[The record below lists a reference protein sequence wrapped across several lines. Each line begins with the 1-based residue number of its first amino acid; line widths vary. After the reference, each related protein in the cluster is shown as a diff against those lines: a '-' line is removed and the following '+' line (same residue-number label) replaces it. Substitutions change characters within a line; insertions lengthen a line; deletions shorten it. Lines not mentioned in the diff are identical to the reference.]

1 MERRQFTR
9 EFKLEAVRLIKDRGV
24 SYVQASQD
32 LDVHVSQLR
41 DWVKKF
47 SDDPQQAFP
56 GHGQMKPEQLEIAR
70 LKREVIKLKAERDI
84 LKKSRG
90 LLREGIDVK
99 FSFVAKHRG
108 IWPADWLYGALG
120 VSRGG
125 FYAWLTGP
133 RSQHSRSD
141 EALGAKVRASFLASD
156 RTYGA
161 RRVWRD
167 LLAEGLSC
175 GLHQIERLMR
185 LQALKAR
192 PRRRRLP
199 PDLGERQVCAVAPNV
214 LDRSFEAH
222 APNRKWIADFT
233 YVWTAEGW
241 LYVAAVVD
249 LFSRRVVGWSM
260 SAAMTAQLVTDALV
274 MAIWRR
280 GKPDALLPPSD
291 RGSQYSSEQFQRL
304 MADHGVVCSMSRSGN
319 VWDNAAMESFFS
331 SLKTER
337 TARKMYRTRDEARAD
352 VFDYIERFYNPK
364 RRHSTIGYLSPMELE
379 QKVGLV

>member
-1 MERRQFTR
+1 MERRKFTR

-32 LDVHVSQLR
+32 LNVHTSQLR

-47 SDDPQQAFP
+47 SDEPQQR
-56 GHGQMKPEQLEIAR
+56 QMKPEQLEIGQ
-70 LKREVIKLKAERDI
+70 LKREVGRLEADRI
-84 LKKSRG
+84 LKKAAG
-90 LLREGIDVK
+90 LLREGINVK
-99 FSFVAKHRG
+99 FSFIAKHRG
-108 IWPADWLYGALG
+108 IWAVDWMCGALG

-125 FYAWLTGP
+125 FYAWVTRP
-133 RSQHSRSD
+133 RSQRSRSD

-161 RRVWRD
+161 RRIWHD
-167 LLAEGLSC
+167 MLAEGISC
-175 GLHQIERLMR
+175 GLHRIERLMR

-199 PDLGERQVCAVAPNV
+199 PDLGERQVAAVAANV
-214 LDRSFEAH
+214 LDRSFEAP

-260 SAAMTAQLVTDALV
+260 SASMTAQFVTDALV

-280 GKPDALLPPSD
+280 GKPDALLHHSD
-291 RGSQYSSEQFQRL
+291 RGSQYTSEQFQRL
-304 MADHGVVCSMSRSGN
+304 MADHGVICSMSRSGN

-337 TARKMYRTRDEARAD
+337 TARKVYRTRDEAKAD
-352 VFDYIERFYNPK
+352 VFDYIECFYNPK
-364 RRHSTIGYLSPMELE
+364 RRHSTIGYLSPMEFE
-379 QKVGLV
+379 RQAGLL